1 MTIFFPETALD
12 AVARYA
18 DEREE
23 AERAARRLMG
33 RLSAYDRPNRRQL
46 GYYTGEHSLKDL
58 GISTPPSMRDLPVVA
73 GWPALVVDTLEERLD
88 LLGWQIPD
96 GDDDELQL
104 AQIFAANN
112 LDTESSL
119 GHLDALIYGIAFA
132 VIGTG
137 DVPLITVESPSLVTV
152 TWDAQRRM
160 PDAAVV
166 AEPSTESFGPT
177 RANVYLPG
185 RRLLLERPSGTEAW
199 EVVDR
204 QAYPDDEIVPVVPL
218 VNRPHASAYQG
229 RSEITR
235 PVRYLTDAAIRTLLG
250 AEVNRE
256 FYAAP
261 QRWAMGAS
269 EESFVDSNQARV
281 GEWQAIMGRV
291 WAIER
296 DDDGNVPSVGQ
307 FPASSPSPFI
317 EQIKLYAQLLAAQAG
332 MPAAYLGFV
341 TDNPSS
347 ADAIRAGEARLVKR
361 AERRQAAFGQAW
373 ARVARLAILLRDGE
387 IPPEADAIRSRW
399 RDAATPTR
407 AAAADEA
414 SKLVGSGILPA
425 DSQVTY
431 DRIGLTP
438 GEQDLVQAES
448 RRKVA
453 RETTRLLL
461 AGQPAAPTPPPDGLS

>member
-23 AERAARRLMG
+23 AERAARRLVG
-33 RLSAYDRPNRRQL
+33 RLAAYDEPNRRQL
-46 GYYTGEHSLKDL
+46 GYYTGKHTLHDL
-58 GISTPPSMRDLPVVA
+58 GISTPPAMRDLPVVA
-73 GWPALVVDTLEERLD
+73 GWPAIVVDTLEERLD
-88 LLGWQIPD
+88 LLGWQTSD
-96 GDDDELQL
+96 LDDDDLQL

-132 VIGTG
+132 VVGSGPT
-137 DVPLITVESPSLVTV
+137 PLVTVESPSLVTV
-152 TWDAQRRM
+152 TWDARRRT
-160 PDAAVV
+160 PDSAVV
-166 AEPSTESFGPT
+166 ASPSTDSFGPT

-185 RRLLLERPSGTEAW
+185 RRLLLERPTGTEAW
-199 EVVDR
+199 AVVDR
-204 QAYPDDEIVPVVPL
+204 ESFPDEIVPVVPL

-235 PVRYLTDAAIRTLLG
+235 PVRYLTDAAMRTLLG

-269 EESFVDSNQARV
+269 EESFIDSNQARV

-291 WAIER
+291 WAMER
-296 DDDGNVPSVGQ
+296 DEDGNLPSVGQ
-307 FPASSPSPFI
+307 FPATSPQPFI

-341 TDNPSS
+341 TDNPAS

-373 ARVARLAILLRDGE
+373 AQVARLAILLRDGE
-387 IPPEADAIRSRW
+387 IPPEADAVRSRW

-407 AAAADEA
+407 AASADEA
-414 SKLVGSGILPA
+414 AKLVGSGILPA

-438 GEQDLVQAES
+438 GEQDRVQSEA
-448 RRKVA
+448 RRKLA

-461 AGQPAAPTPPPDGLS
+461 SAGQSEPGTDGLSG

>member
-1 MTIFFPETALD
+1 MTLYFPEAALD
-12 AVARYA
+12 AVARYR

-23 AERAARRLMG
+23 AERAARRLVG
-33 RLSAYDRPNRRQL
+33 RLTAYDEPNKRQL
-46 GYYTGEHSLKDL
+46 GYYTGKHTLQDL
-58 GISTPPSMRDLPVVA
+58 GISTPPAMRNLPVVA
-73 GWPALVVDTLEERLD
+73 GWPAIVVDTLEERLD
-88 LLGWQIPD
+88 LLGWQTSD
-96 GDDDELQL
+96 VDDDDLQL
-104 AQIFAANN
+104 ADVFAANR

-119 GHLDALIYGIAFA
+119 GHLDALIYGVAFA
-132 VIGTG
+132 VVGSG
-137 DVPLITVESPSLVTV
+137 PVPLVTVESPHLVTV
-152 TWDAQRRM
+152 TWDARRRM
-160 PDAAVV
+160 PDSAVV
-166 AEPSTESFGPT
+166 AEPATDAFGPV
-177 RANVYLPG
+177 RANVYLAG
-185 RRLLLERPSGTEAW
+185 RRLLVQRETGSETW

-204 QAYPDDEIVPVVPL
+204 ETFPDGIIPVVPL

-269 EESFVDSNQARV
+269 EDSFIDANGARV
-281 GEWQAIMGRV
+281 GEWQAVMGRV

-296 DDDGNVPSVGQ
+296 DEDGNLPTVGQ
-307 FPASSPSPFI
+307 FNATSPTPFI

-332 MPAAYLGFV
+332 MPSSYLGFV
-341 TDNPSS
+341 TDNPAS

-361 AERRQAAFGQAW
+361 AERRQASFGQAW
-373 ARVARLAILLRDGE
+373 ARVARLALLLRDGE
-387 IPPEADAIRSRW
+387 LPPEADAIRSRW

-407 AAAADEA
+407 AASADEA

-438 GEQDLVQAES
+438 GEQDRVRAET
-448 RRKVA
+448 RRKLA

-461 AGQPAAPTPPPDGLS
+461 SGAQTDPAADGITG

>member
-1 MTIFFPETALD
+1 MTLILPAGPLG

-23 AERAARRLMG
+23 AERAARRLVD
-33 RLSAYDRPNRRQL
+33 RLAAYDEPNRRQL
-46 GYYTGEHSLKDL
+46 NYYTGKNTLKDL
-58 GISTPPSMRDLPVVA
+58 GISTPPSMRTLAIVA
-73 GWPALVVDTLEERLD
+73 GWPAIVVDTLEERLD
-88 LLGWQIPD
+88 LLGWQTAD
-96 GDDDELQL
+96 LEDDDLEL
-104 AQIFAANN
+104 AEVFAANN
-112 LDTESSL
+112 LDTEASL

-132 VIGTG
+132 VVGTG
-137 DVPLITVESPSLVTV
+137 DVPLVTVESPNLVTV
-152 TWDAQRRM
+152 TWDAARRT

-166 AEPSTESFGPT
+166 AEPATDTTGPV

-185 RRLLLERPSGTEAW
+185 RRLLVERPPSSNTWA
-199 EVVDR
+199 VVDR
-204 QAYPDDEIVPVVPL
+204 EAYPRNVIPVVPL

-235 PVRYLTDAAIRTLLG
+235 PVRYLTDAAVRTLLG

-269 EESFVDSNQARV
+269 EDSFIDATGARV
-281 GEWQAIMGRV
+281 GEWQAVMGRV

-296 DDDGNVPSVGQ
+296 DEDGNLPQVGQ
-307 FPASSPSPFI
+307 FNASSPAPFI

-341 TDNPSS
+341 TDNPAS

-373 ARVARLAILLRDGE
+373 AKVARLALLLRDGE
-387 IPPEADAIRSRW
+387 VPPEAAAIRSRW

-407 AAAADEA
+407 AASADEA

-438 GEQDLVQAES
+438 GEQDMVQAEN
-448 RRKVA
+448 RRKLA
-453 RETTRLLL
+453 RQTTALLL
-461 AGQPAAPTPPPDGLS
+461 GGNLPTEPGTGGQPG